1 MCISDKKDSCLFCFL
16 KIDDAQDLNAK
27 CIRGTANKDMVSLW
41 VTVHQVSSFQRT
53 DHSFQFETI
62 VSKMCIKILGE

>member
-27 CIRGTANKDMVSLW
+27 CIRGTANKDMVHYGLLCTRYPLFKGLTTPSSLKPLCFQN
-41 VTVHQVSSFQRT
+41 VH
-53 DHSFQFETI
+53 
-62 VSKMCIKILGE
+62 